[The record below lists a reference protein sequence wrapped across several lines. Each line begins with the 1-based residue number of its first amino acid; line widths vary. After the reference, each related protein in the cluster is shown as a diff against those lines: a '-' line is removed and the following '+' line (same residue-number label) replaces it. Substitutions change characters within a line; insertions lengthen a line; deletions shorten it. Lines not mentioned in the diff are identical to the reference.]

1 MSDDADHMSD
11 NADHRG
17 TIACMRVCAAVASIH
32 DKMVRDV
39 LIREGVKVWLAAM
52 SPNEIEQIANMEG
65 SRLREYVAQHAR
77 DDINNRYN
85 PDPDPADE
93 DGQRTL
99 EQAISDAGLIHRRG

>member
-1 MSDDADHMSD
+1 
-11 NADHRG
+11 
-17 TIACMRVCAAVASIH
+17 MRVCSAVASIH
-32 DKMVRDV
+32 DRMVRDV

-52 SPNEIEQIANMEG
+52 SPNEIEQIANMECI
-65 SRLREYVAQHAR
+65 RLREYVAQHAR

-85 PDPDPADE
+85 PHPDPADE